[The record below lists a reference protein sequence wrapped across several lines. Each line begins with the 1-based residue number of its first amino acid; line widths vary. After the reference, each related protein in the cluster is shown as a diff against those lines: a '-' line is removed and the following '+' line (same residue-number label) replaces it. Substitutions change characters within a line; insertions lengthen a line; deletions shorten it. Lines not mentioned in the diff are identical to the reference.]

1 MPDDEY
7 SYAWRGAARTPGRAQ
22 QQAGA
27 APGSASVTTPS
38 RSTRRSGFL
47 NLTHYN
53 AFTRSDGAIFQ
64 VGDVVQVWDGT
75 EFAPAQIWLDPY
87 KSLGVQS
94 AQSARREEEQHQ
106 RASMVAG
113 TSASTSGA
121 SRRSAPAGA
130 ASLRAKRA
138 GKHHAALVQRE
149 QEQVELVDDGLDDS
163 VKFGIIIDLFED
175 EEENMRAAI
184 HWLARPRLLCLLF
197 GNDGAREE
205 GLDESHPK
213 ELCVVE
219 LGWLRR
225 SQTRLTSPSLGPL
238 CAATARPPQHLRV

>member
-1 MPDDEY
+1 MPDVEY
-7 SYAWRGAARTPGRAQ
+7 SYTWRGSARTPGRVQ

-27 APGSASVTTPS
+27 APGSASATTPS

-53 AFTRSDGAIFQ
+53 AFTRSDGDVFQ

-75 EFAPAQIWLDPY
+75 EFAPAQVWLDPY

-94 AQSARREEEQHQ
+94 AQSARREEEQQ
-106 RASMVAG
+106 RRASTTAS
-113 TSASTSGA
+113 TSASTGSP
-121 SRRSAPAGA
+121 SRKTSAAGA

-149 QEQVELVDDGLDDS
+149 QEQVELIDDGLDDS

-175 EEENMRAAI
+175 EEENMRVAI

-213 ELCVVE
+213 ELYVMA
-219 LGWLRR
+219 LHFLLTR
-225 SQTRLTSPSLGPL
+225 SQL
-238 CAATARPPQHLRV
+238 